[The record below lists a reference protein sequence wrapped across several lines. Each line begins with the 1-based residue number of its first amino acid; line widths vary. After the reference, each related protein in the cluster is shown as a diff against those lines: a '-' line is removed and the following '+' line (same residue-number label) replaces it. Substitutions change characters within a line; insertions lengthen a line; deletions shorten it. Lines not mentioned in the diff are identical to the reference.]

1 MDVLVEVHDEMELDR
16 ALRLET
22 RLVGINN
29 RDLHTFEV
37 SLDVSER
44 LAKRIPKDRI
54 IVGESGIFCHDDC
67 MRLERCG
74 IFTFLVGEALMRQKD
89 VATATRVLLQG
100 EPVRAARAV

>member
-1 MDVLVEVHDEMELDR
+1 VHDEAELER
-16 ALRLET
+16 ALKLET

-44 LAKRIPKDRI
+44 LSQRIPKDRI

-67 MRLERCG
+67 LRLERCG

-89 VATATRVLLQG
+89 VASATRMLLQG
-100 EPVRAARAV
+100 EPTLAARAV